1 MIPGDPVPMLTY
13 TVFNRHVTR
22 KNEKMY
28 SWWGKTTGA
37 AHATGEPRIQLKFI
51 WGGGGPALLF
61 NKAKLFNQSKQTNK
75 NVDFELLKAQC
86 LSRRKNLRQRKI
98 NLLAQKI

>member
-13 TVFNRHVTR
+13 TVFNRHVTW

-37 AHATGEPRIQLKFI
+37 AHARGEPRIQLKFI
-51 WGGGGPALLF
+51 WGEGDLLF
-61 NKAKLFNQSKQTNK
+61 YLKTKVNKQTK
-75 NVDFELLKAQC
+75 MWT
-86 LSRRKNLRQRKI
+86 LSY
-98 NLLAQKI
+98 